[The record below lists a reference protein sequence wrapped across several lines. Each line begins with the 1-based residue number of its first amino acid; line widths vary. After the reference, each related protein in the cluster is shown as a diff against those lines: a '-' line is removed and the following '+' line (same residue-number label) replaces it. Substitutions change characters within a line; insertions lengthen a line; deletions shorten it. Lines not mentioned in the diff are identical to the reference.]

1 MFYFIHCPRPKLL
14 FYIII
19 DNGFRSP
26 RDLQDV
32 QLGELES
39 KLKLNMGERE
49 RLKPFLAYVQKKKA
63 ESSSHSGIGS

>member
-1 MFYFIHCPRPKLL
+1 MFYFIHWPRPKLI

-26 RDLQDV
+26 RDLQGV

-49 RLKPFLAYVQKKKA
+49 RLKLFLEKKKA
-63 ESSSHSGIGS
+63 ESSSRSGIGS